1 MSPLKPTGS
10 IEAVNN
16 IHCIFLFKWL
26 HEKLRISWSPTVGLH
41 HHLPLQVKP
50 CPQWLYTICREEVPV
65 LSASTHTRAHTVSGK
80 TKTTTLGCQIFRR
93 LLFLSIYLIS
103 LFSSP
108 SLFIDTLDDDF
119 SLYSE
124 LLNLLRCSCMFSWR
138 VLGSCSVILMD
149 WSADRV
155 DLWCLFT
162 GLMLRP
168 ATLRSPLLLAGP
180 PLKREMKS
188 QVRLFF
194 CNCYD
199 LCRTCFSIYKLVQLF
214 KGFICWVL
222 MNSLFYF
229 VHRKYVLWN

>member
-1 MSPLKPTGS
+1 MVAHCWITSFTSPGKTLPTMT
-10 IEAVNN
+10 
-16 IHCIFLFKWL
+16 L
-26 HEKLRISWSPTVGLH
+26 HYLQRRSAWSLE
-41 HHLPLQVKP
+41 
-50 CPQWLYTICREEVPV
+50 REH
-65 LSASTHTRAHTVSGK
+65 THTRTHTVSGK
-80 TKTTTLGCQIFRR
+80 TKTTTLGRQIFRR
-93 LLFLSIYLIS
+93 LLFLSIYFIS

-124 LLNLLRCSCMFSWR
+124 FLNLLRCSCMFSWR
-138 VLGSCSVILMD
+138 VLGSCSVILVD

-162 GLMLRP
+162 GLTLRP
-168 ATLRSPLLLAGP
+168 ATLRSPLLLARP

-229 VHRKYVLWN
+229 VHRKYLLYSMKLRNLIGIAYFYLCYFIVLM